1 MQFTGRGILLDIE
14 GTTSSIH
21 FVYDV
26 MFPFVRRE
34 LEGYLRRHWAEPA
47 LQATCERMAL
57 DAGYPTAQAWFD
69 QSSHAAPQ
77 NAPAAHTQQPA
88 VRQVSQTRAAASPSL
103 AAGLPPTAG
112 STPSTDHNATPV
124 PAEPAA
130 SLTDV
135 AQQRATPLDTPAH
148 AAEPAAQHAAVDT
161 AQVPAAQARV
171 RAHVLELMD
180 RDVKA
185 TGLKQLQGLIWESG
199 FASGELQAHL
209 YPEVR
214 ATLEKWHAAGIDL
227 RIYSSGSTT
236 AQRLF
241 FGHTIEGNLL
251 SLFRGHYDTTTGSK
265 RESTSYQRI
274 ASEFGVPPH
283 EILFLSDVVAEL
295 DAARAAGLQTGL
307 VFRPGNPPVPAE
319 PTHPVVRDF
328 SEIQL
333 V

>member
-1 MQFTGRGILLDIE
+1 MQFAGRGILLDIE

-34 LEGYLRRHWAEPA
+34 LEGYLRQHWDQPA
-47 LQATCERMAL
+47 LQATCERIAF
-57 DAGYPTAQAWFD
+57 DAGYPAARAWFEQPNQAD
-69 QSSHAAPQ
+69 PQ
-77 NAPAAHTQQPA
+77 RDPAAHEPPSA
-88 VRQVSQTRAAASPSL
+88 VGQVSQAQAAISPVPS
-103 AAGLPPTAG
+103 TG
-112 STPSTDHNATPV
+112 STPAAGQIAAGHMAAAVPV
-124 PAEPAA
+124 DRAA
-130 SLTDV
+130 SLADV
-135 AQQRATPLDTPAH
+135 AQQRSDALDTPPHVAESGAH
-148 AAEPAAQHAAVDT
+148 RAAVDT
-161 AQVPAAQARV
+161 TPVQAAQARV
-171 RAHVLELMD
+171 KAHVLELMD

-209 YPEVR
+209 YPDVR

-227 RIYSSGSTT
+227 RIYSSGSIA

-274 ASEFGVPPH
+274 AAEFGVPPH

-307 VFRPGNPPVPAE
+307 VFRPGNPPLPAE

-328 SEIQL
+328 SEVRL

>member
-1 MQFTGRGILLDIE
+1 M
-14 GTTSSIH
+14 
-21 FVYDV
+21 
-26 MFPFVRRE
+26 
-34 LEGYLRRHWAEPA
+34 
-47 LQATCERMAL
+47 
-57 DAGYPTAQAWFD
+57 
-69 QSSHAAPQ
+69 
-77 NAPAAHTQQPA
+77 
-88 VRQVSQTRAAASPSL
+88 AAAV
-103 AAGLPPTAG
+103 
-112 STPSTDHNATPV
+112 PV
-124 PAEPAA
+124 DRAA
-130 SLTDV
+130 SLADV
-135 AQQRATPLDTPAH
+135 AQQRSDALATPPHVAESRAHRAAADTTPV
-148 AAEPAAQHAAVDT
+148 Q
-161 AQVPAAQARV
+161 AAQARV

-209 YPEVR
+209 YPDVR

-227 RIYSSGSTT
+227 RIYSSGSIA

-274 ASEFGVPPH
+274 AAEFGVPPH

-295 DAARAAGLQTGL
+295 DAARPAGLQTGL
-307 VFRPGNPPVPAE
+307 VFRPGNPPLPAE

-328 SEIQL
+328 SEVRL